1 MFDLLVAHEFLSLH
15 LCSFQ
20 EMRRLHMRE
29 MFGQVSGSMI
39 MSLGGSMSLSTSM
52 SMSMSLSMSMR
63 HILPKTVPETKHP
76 TSSLSESSTIR
87 NPEISDITT
96 SMVPSGSPSS
106 SITLVSSSSLALGST
121 VKGDGIDSEVVTD
134 LAESV
139 KSAFSGGSSSS
150 QSSSSGSESDS
161 NSSSSLFDG
170 IMIPALVL
178 LILLCA
184 MIMFVFV
191 YRMNT
196 KNDTHV

>member
-1 MFDLLVAHEFLSLH
+1 
-15 LCSFQ
+15 
-20 EMRRLHMRE
+20 MRE

-52 SMSMSLSMSMR
+52 SMSMSLSMSMS
-63 HILPKTVPETKHP
+63 HIHPKTVPETKHP

-150 QSSSSGSESDS
+150 QSQSSSSGSESDS
-161 NSSSSLFDG
+161 NSSSSVFDG

-196 KNDTHV
+196 KNDTHM